1 MTKNSFHY
9 GWLIVVAAA
18 LTLFTC
24 LGLARFAFGM
34 LVPGMRDGLALAYD
48 QIGYMG
54 TGNFIGYLVSVALT
68 PTLLKKLRPRLAI
81 VFGLLL
87 IAVTLAGM
95 AWAGS
100 FSQLLF
106 LYALTGSGSGLAN
119 IASMVLIAQW
129 FRREKRG
136 RAAGI
141 MVLGNGVG
149 IILAGLLIPYLNR
162 SFGTSGWR
170 VSWGLLAGT
179 AFVVALVVAWIVR
192 NSPEE
197 KGLEPLGA
205 AAPFSADELSAPDV
219 TSPGRVLLTL
229 GGLYLAFGA
238 TYMVYGS
245 FVVISMIEEHGFSET
260 IAGQFWSWVGFFSLF
275 SGIIFGP
282 LSDRIGRKGGLMVVF
297 AIQTLAYLFAGS
309 GFGTWALLLSV
320 FFYGIV
326 AWSIPAIMTAAVTD
340 YLGVA
345 KAAGGFSLITFFFAG
360 GQVVGPAVAGV
371 IREHSGSFSPAFLLS
386 AVVTSAAVLFALTL
400 PTPPRH

>member
-1 MTKNSFHY
+1 
-9 GWLIVVAAA
+9 
-18 LTLFTC
+18 
-24 LGLARFAFGM
+24 M